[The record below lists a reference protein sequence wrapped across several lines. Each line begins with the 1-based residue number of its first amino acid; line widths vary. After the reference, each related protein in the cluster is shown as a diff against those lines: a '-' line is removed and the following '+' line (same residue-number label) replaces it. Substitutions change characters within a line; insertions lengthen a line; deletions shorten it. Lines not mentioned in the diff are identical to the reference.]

1 MPRMLSIR
9 LSPYK
14 SWAMSR
20 HDSPTDRSER
30 KARARVSLIMCTG
43 DEHHGV
49 RHDQHFSAASSF
61 QISGS
66 RSLRM
71 GSSGMLASDGI

>member
-1 MPRMLSIR
+1 
-9 LSPYK
+9 
-14 SWAMSR
+14 
-20 HDSPTDRSER
+20 
-30 KARARVSLIMCTG
+30 MCTD

-49 RHDQHFSAASSF
+49 RHDQHFSAASGF

-71 GSSGMLASDGI
+71 CSSGMLASDGI